1 MLIDLPPIAIDVLPL
16 AYEER
21 LDQRPLE
28 AINGIVIHCTELP
41 DMISAREHGERIQY
55 SGSRT
60 GNSGHFYIDRDGRI
74 ERFIEPQRIAHHVR
88 GFNPQ
93 TIGIELVNL
102 GRYPRWYDSDHQTMQ
117 EAYPPAQIAA
127 LIELILALREQLP
140 QLQWIAGHE
149 DLDRSR
155 VTATDD
161 PGQQVARKLDP
172 GPHFPWDHVLASVP
186 LARRDSP

>member
-1 MLIDLPPIAIDVLPL
+1 MLIDLPPITIDVHPL

-21 LDQRPLE
+21 LDERPLD
-28 AINGIVIHCTELP
+28 AITGIVIHCTELP

-55 SGSRT
+55 AGSQT

-74 ERFIEPQRIAHHVR
+74 ERFIAPDRIAHHVR
-88 GFNPQ
+88 GFNPE

-117 EAYPPAQIAA
+117 EPYPPAQISA
-127 LIELILALREQLP
+127 LIELIQSLREQLP

-149 DLDRSR
+149 DLDQSR

-161 PGQQVARKLDP
+161 AGRQVARKLDP
-172 GPHFPWDHVLASVP
+172 GPHFPWSQLLESVP
-186 LARRDSP
+186 LARRQSP